1 MTSVHDIVVGRLA
14 EFFSK
19 PVLQNSLRSMY
30 VEEQVGVLLGD
41 RWRSVGGD
49 WAGWDFEDVDGV
61 RLEVKQSAA
70 TQSWAQATPSPGSF
84 DIKARQGRYDG
95 ATWVPEVGRAAD
107 IYVLAWHGGWGHT
120 ADQRDETQ
128 WEYYVI
134 SADRLPPQKTIALSV
149 VRKLG
154 PSVAADELVSAADAL
169 AAEPRKPRVA
179 RAVDREGPLA
189 PA

>member
-1 MTSVHDIVVGRLA
+1 MTSVHDLVVKRLA

-30 VEEQVGVLLGD
+30 VEEQIGVLLGE

-70 TQSWAQATPSPGSF
+70 MQSWAQARPSRGSF

-107 IYVLAWHGGWGHT
+107 LYVLAWHGGWGER

-128 WEYYVI
+128 WEYYLL
-134 SADRLPPQKTIALSV
+134 SASRLPRQKTISLSV
-149 VRKLG
+149 VRELG
-154 PSVAADELVSAADAL
+154 SPVAAGALVSAANAL
-169 AAEPRKPRVA
+169 AAEHAGLRSGAAGSAETVR
-179 RAVDREGPLA
+179 
-189 PA
+189 